1 MPYRTPRPA
10 THCFSCSMPT
20 ARFEGNPRALT
31 MRRIKGGSVLSKRL
45 KDLQKCCS

>member
-1 MPYRTPRPA
+1 
-10 THCFSCSMPT
+10 MPT

-45 KDLQKCCS
+45 KDLQRCCSKRIERGYACG